1 MNELFEK
8 AYEEVQQTASLI
20 LPARK
25 KIWTQLGNIS
35 YEPGIRKMTDGI
47 RKRVTL
53 AKACVKKVL
62 PIWNAGTGCDSKLY
76 DFLNQIDA
84 YIDGLCSNEEL
95 QANMKILYSQ
105 FETDAYEPQYEKTS
119 LIGFAALYA
128 ANIAL
133 YDELLFQNSE
143 DNDLDEDLD
152 SFTWDTSYLV
162 SLVYSDST
170 EEGTRIEKQ
179 REYWS
184 WYLAEV
190 QKIAGNN

>member
-1 MNELFEK
+1 M
-8 AYEEVQQTASLI
+8 S
-20 LPARK
+20 K
-25 KIWTQLGNIS
+25 KCFQ
-35 YEPGIRKMTDGI
+35 
-47 RKRVTL
+47 
-53 AKACVKKVL
+53 
-62 PIWNAGTGCDSKLY
+62 
-76 DFLNQIDA
+76 
-84 YIDGLCSNEEL
+84 
-95 QANMKILYSQ
+95 
-105 FETDAYEPQYEKTS
+105 DAYEPQYEKTS

-170 EEGTRIEKQ
+170 EEGIRIEKQ

-190 QKIAGNN
+190 QKITGNN